1 MTANDADPGSTPA
14 APDLGWS
21 LSVILR
27 RWHERVELALAGL
40 PNGTRGFQI
49 LSVINQGDPPT
60 QSALA
65 NHLNIDK
72 TVMPYI
78 IDSLETAG
86 LLERHVDAKDRRA
99 KRIVITPRGASVFA
113 EYQSAVRNAEQE
125 ALGDVPPAVRTA
137 FIGQAESLALSINA
151 APPPADACSDS
162 IDGLTVSGV
171 IPRL

>member
-1 MTANDADPGSTPA
+1 MTAHAADPGLSPV

-40 PNGTRGFQI
+40 PNGTRGYQI
-49 LSVINQGDPPT
+49 LTVISQGEPPT
-60 QSALA
+60 QTALA
-65 NHLNIDK
+65 KHLNIDK

-78 IDSLETAG
+78 IDSLESAG

-99 KRIVITPRGASVFA
+99 KRIVITRHGDSVLA
-113 EYQSAVRNAEQE
+113 EYQSAVRDAEQE
-125 ALGDVPPAVRTA
+125 ALGDVPPAVRSA

-151 APPPADACSDS
+151 GPPPADACSDS
-162 IDGLTVSGV
+162 IDGLAVSGV
-171 IPRL
+171 LPAL

>member
-1 MTANDADPGSTPA
+1 MAAHDGNPEAGPV

-27 RWHERVELALAGL
+27 RWHELVESALTGL
-40 PNGTRGFQI
+40 PNGTRGYQI
-49 LSVINQGDPPT
+49 LSVISQGDPPT

-65 NHLNIDK
+65 KHLTIDK

-86 LLERHVDAKDRRA
+86 LLERHVDAQDRRA
-99 KRIVITPRGASVFA
+99 KRIVITPRGAAALA
-113 EYQSAVRNAEQE
+113 EYQSAVRDAEQQ
-125 ALGDVPPAVRTA
+125 ALGDVPPAIRAA
-137 FIGQAESLALSINA
+137 FIDQAESLALSINA
-151 APPPADACSDS
+151 GPPPADACSDS

-171 IPRL
+171 APLR

>member
-1 MTANDADPGSTPA
+1 MTAHAADPGSSPV

-40 PNGTRGFQI
+40 PNGTRGYQI
-49 LSVINQGDPPT
+49 LTVISQGEPPT
-60 QSALA
+60 QTALA
-65 NHLNIDK
+65 KHLNIDK

-78 IDSLETAG
+78 IDSLESAG

-99 KRIVITPRGASVFA
+99 KRIVITRHGDSVLA
-113 EYQSAVRNAEQE
+113 EYQSAVRDAEQE
-125 ALGDVPPAVRTA
+125 ALGDVPPAVRSA

-151 APPPADACSDS
+151 GPPPADACSDS
-162 IDGLTVSGV
+162 IDGLAVSGV
-171 IPRL
+171 LPAL